1 MTWYKVPDLQPTN
14 QPFIK
19 KVKLAGKGICLVGYE
34 GGIYALG
41 STCPHAGGELSGG
54 WCKEGK
60 LICPIHRYSY
70 DIHTGKG
77 SPGQNDFVDTYP
89 VEVREDGVYV
99 GIMSFFEKV
108 KQAFK

>member
-14 QPFIK
+14 HPFIR
-19 KVKLAGKGICLVGYE
+19 KVKLAGKGICLVGYD
-34 GGIYALG
+34 GSIYALG

-54 WCKEGK
+54 WCKDGR
-60 LICPIHRYSY
+60 LICPLHRYSY